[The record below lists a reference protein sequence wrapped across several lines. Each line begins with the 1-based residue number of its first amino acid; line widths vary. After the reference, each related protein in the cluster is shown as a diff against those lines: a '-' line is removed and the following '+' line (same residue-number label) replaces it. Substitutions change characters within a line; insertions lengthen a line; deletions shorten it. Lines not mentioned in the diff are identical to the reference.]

1 MKKQKYII
9 IGSGI
14 AIIVFAYFSMSIL
27 AGFKEEPKKAP
38 EKELF
43 RYVKAVPVIYG
54 EREGQI
60 VSSGRVYSKSEVPLS
75 AEVSGKIMPGNVSFK
90 EGERFKKGDLLL
102 KIYNKEAGLSLKANK
117 SSFLNSLAG
126 ILPDL
131 KIDFP
136 DSYNEW
142 FKFFDSID
150 IDKDLPE
157 LPKIKSTKEKVF
169 LASRNILS
177 AYYNIKSS
185 ESVFK
190 KYSIYAPFNGSITT
204 VNVEVGG
211 IAGINTRLGNIIN
224 TNEFEVEVPLA
235 IEDAKWIK
243 IGNKVTVK
251 NNLTSET
258 WDGRVIRKSGNL
270 DIQTQSVSVYVQIIN
285 NQRSKLYQGE
295 YVEVYFNS
303 LKVKNVM
310 EIPRNAIFNSNE
322 VFIVTNNLLDIEFV
336 NIVKL
341 TENSAFVN
349 GLKEKSMLVVEPL
362 VNANENTK
370 VKILENK

>member
-9 IGSGI
+9 IAAGI
-14 AIIVFAYFSMSIL
+14 AIIIFAYISMSFL
-27 AGFKEEPKKAP
+27 AGFKEDPKKVP
-38 EKELF
+38 QKEIF
-43 RYVKAVPVIYG
+43 RYVKAEPVIYRERNG
-54 EREGQI
+54 EI
-60 VSSGRVYSKSEVPLS
+60 VSSGRVYSKSEIPIS
-75 AEVSGKIMPGNVSFK
+75 AEVSGKVMPGNISFK
-90 EGERFKKGDLLL
+90 EGQSFRKGDLLI
-102 KIYNKEAGLSLKANK
+102 KIYDKEAGLSLKANK

-131 KIDFP
+131 KIDYP
-136 DSYNEW
+136 ESYKDWYN
-142 FKFFDSID
+142 FFDSID

-157 LPKIKSTKEKVF
+157 LPKINSTKEKVF

-185 ESVFK
+185 ESVYK

-211 IAGINTRLGNIIN
+211 IAGINTRLGSIIN
-224 TNEFEVEVPLA
+224 TNEFEVEVPLT

-243 IGNKVTVK
+243 IGDKVTVK
-251 NNLTSET
+251 NNISSET
-258 WDGRVIRKSGNL
+258 WDGSVIRKSGNL
-270 DIQTQSVSVYVQIIN
+270 DIQTQSVSVYIQIIN
-285 NQRSKLYQGE
+285 NQKSKLYQGE

-303 LKVKNVM
+303 LKVKDVM

-322 VFIVTNNLLDIEFV
+322 VFIVTDDLLDIETI

-341 TENSAFVN
+341 TEKTAFIN
-349 GLKEKSMLVVEPL
+349 GLKENSKIVIEPL